1 MRHFFKQGN
10 NMKKILFLSAAFLL
24 VAQSFAGSLI
34 NKDSKKYDL
43 EINGN
48 STYIEHNTT
57 NSGQASKGSTIK
69 IKSTGSTIKVD
80 FDGDVV
86 IENGKLSKK

>member
-1 MRHFFKQGN
+1 
-10 NMKKILFLSAAFLL
+10 MKKIGFLFASMMLAAQ
-24 VAQSFAGSLI
+24 VFAGSLI
-34 NKDSKKYDL
+34 NKDSVKYDI

-80 FDGDVV
+80 FDGDVI
-86 IENGKLSKK
+86 IENGKLKKK